1 MGIPAEHEQ
10 LYLAEA
16 QNSGLRDYA
25 KTNAREY
32 FADSFDYW
40 IAYSGS
46 KKRMETFRNA
56 APQTWAYFEALE
68 KNNWSGWHL
77 KPPPSGS
84 ALDRGGSFLVQFCA
98 SRS

>member
-1 MGIPAEHEQ
+1 MLGFPAEHEQ

-16 QNSGLRDYA
+16 QNSGLRDYS

-32 FADSFDYW
+32 FADCFDYW

-46 KKRMETFRNA
+46 EKRMETFRNA

-68 KNNWSGWHL
+68 KNNW
-77 KPPPSGS
+77 
-84 ALDRGGSFLVQFCA
+84 RG
-98 SRS
+98 